1 VVQHVIEYAS
11 EVRCS

>member
-1 VVQHVIEYAS
+1 MRLLQPWSS